1 MIWKMIDLEE
11 SFDGDI
17 EEEIVDDSSVADL
30 AIMGVY
36 KVYAKLNSYNHI

>member
-1 MIWKMIDLEE
+1 MVWRMIDLEE

-17 EEEIVDDSSVADL
+17 EEEIVDNSAVADL

-36 KVYAKLNSYNHI
+36 KVYAKLNQYNHI